1 MLTPRQPGRL
11 RTAASAR
18 NLFLDAD
25 PDESAL
31 APERSGQQRA
41 RASRPGREPRPGRGF
56 VLPVASS
63 SSPTA
68 AGRDAA
74 TFTRT
79 RLGAGRMSTAARAR
93 LRRADARAAGLLRGL
108 ADRSYGGL
116 AAAALL
122 AVMVISLSWLALAVR
137 DASAARGV
145 TERERIA
152 VIASLTRDQIRIG
165 GLTAQLDRASV
176 IALAREQA
184 SAAAVASF
192 KLRAQLAESRLPHA
206 GGIGHGRLGARPD
219 RGKTGR

>member
-1 MLTPRQPGRL
+1 MLTPRPPGPS
-11 RTAASAR
+11 RTAANAT

-25 PDESAL
+25 PDEHAL
-31 APERSGQQRA
+31 APGRSEQHRA
-41 RASRPGREPRPGRGF
+41 KASRPRRERRCGRGL
-56 VLPVASS
+56 VVPVGSS
-63 SSPTA
+63 SSPPA

-79 RLGAGRMSTAARAR
+79 RLGAGPLATAVRAR
-93 LRRADARAAGLLRGL
+93 LRRADARAATLLRRL
-108 ADRSYGGL
+108 ADRAYGGL

-122 AVMVISLSWLALAVR
+122 AVMLISLSWLGLAVR

-152 VIASLTRDQIRIG
+152 AIASLTRDQIRVG
-165 GLTAQLDRASV
+165 GLTAQLKQASV

-192 KLRAQLAESRLPHA
+192 KLRAQIAERMLARARRALA
-206 GGIGHGRLGARPD
+206 GD
-219 RGKTGR
+219 RGKAGR

>member
-1 MLTPRQPGRL
+1 MLTPRQSGRS

-56 VLPVASS
+56 VLPVVSS

-79 RLGAGRMSTAARAR
+79 RLGAGTLATAVLAR
-93 LRRADARAAGLLRGL
+93 LRRADARAAALLRGL

-122 AVMVISLSWLALAVR
+122 AVMLISLSWLGLAVR

-145 TERERIA
+145 AERERIA
-152 VIASLTRDQIRIG
+152 VIAALTRDQIRIG
-165 GLTAQLDRASV
+165 GLTAQLKQASV

-192 KLRAQLAESRLPHA
+192 KLRAQLAESRLAHA
-206 GGIGHGRLGARPD
+206 RGMGQGRPAARRD
-219 RGKTGR
+219 RGETGR

>member
-1 MLTPRQPGRL
+1 MLTPRQSGPS
-11 RTAASAR
+11 RTAAGAR

-25 PDESAL
+25 PDEHAL
-31 APERSGQQRA
+31 APERSEQQRA
-41 RASRPGREPRPGRGF
+41 RTSRPSRQRRRGRG
-56 VLPVASS
+56 LLTPVGSS

-79 RLGAGRMSTAARAR
+79 RLGAGPLATAVLAR
-93 LRRADARAAGLLRGL
+93 LRRADAHAAALLRGL
-108 ADRSYGGL
+108 ADRNYGGL

-122 AVMVISLSWLALAVR
+122 AVMLISLSWLGLALR
-137 DASAARGV
+137 ETSAARGV

-152 VIASLTRDQIRIG
+152 AIASLTRDQHRIG
-165 GLTAQLDRASV
+165 GLTAQLNQESV

-184 SAAAVASF
+184 SAATVESF
-192 KLRAQLAESRLPHA
+192 KLRAQLAESRLAHA
-206 GGIGHGRLGARPD
+206 RGMGQGRPAARRD

>member
-1 MLTPRQPGRL
+1 M
-11 RTAASAR
+11 
-18 NLFLDAD
+18 
-25 PDESAL
+25 
-31 APERSGQQRA
+31 
-41 RASRPGREPRPGRGF
+41 
-56 VLPVASS
+56 PVGSS

-79 RLGAGRMSTAARAR
+79 RLGAGTLATAVLAR
-93 LRRADARAAGLLRGL
+93 LRRADARAAALLRGL

-122 AVMVISLSWLALAVR
+122 AVMLISLSWLGLAVR

-145 TERERIA
+145 AERERIA
-152 VIASLTRDQIRIG
+152 AIAALTRDQDRIG
-165 GLTAQLDRASV
+165 GLAAQLEQASV

-192 KLRAQLAESRLPHA
+192 KLRAQLAESRLAHA
-206 GGIGHGRLGARPD
+206 RVTGKGRPGARRD
-219 RGKTGR
+219 RGETGR